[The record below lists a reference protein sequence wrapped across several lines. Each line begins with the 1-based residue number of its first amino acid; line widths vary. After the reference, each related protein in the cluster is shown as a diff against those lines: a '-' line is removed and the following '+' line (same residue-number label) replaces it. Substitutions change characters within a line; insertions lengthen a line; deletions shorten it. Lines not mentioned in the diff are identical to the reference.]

1 MLLAQAGEPGARR
14 SRHLRRLGGGL
25 GGDVGNLCG
34 DLLGGAGGLEQNAGG
49 VVDGKLCEVVGIEA
63 DLDDGA
69 MPDAGDRILIAVQL
83 DPTVLADGAACP
95 PQEQSVEGIEIG
107 DAALIGRQAVAE
119 AGIGALAGSGED
131 AGVVVQTIQAQKAE
145 FNSSRV
151 RMPATWASRWN
162 WFLMILLAAS
172 ILPLQ

>member
-25 GGDVGNLCG
+25 GGDVGDLCG
-34 DLLGGAGGLEQNAGG
+34 DLLGGAGGLDQNAGG

-83 DPTVLADGAACP
+83 DPTAARRSVPAAWHVAPHRGPAPRWAADGRTADCVVRVFD
-95 PQEQSVEGIEIG
+95 SG
-107 DAALIGRQAVAE
+107 
-119 AGIGALAGSGED
+119 AGSRG
-131 AGVVVQTIQAQKAE
+131 
-145 FNSSRV
+145 
-151 RMPATWASRWN
+151 
-162 WFLMILLAAS
+162 
-172 ILPLQ
+172 